1 MPGETQEEMEEVIGI
16 LSGGID
22 SDGEGDAFVSLGD
35 VFESLLELS
44 VALGGLDELELC
56 RGGLVVRTE
65 EGGEVSV
72 SRSVDANTD
81 ADGKVDGRWWC
92 GGSLVG

>member
-1 MPGETQEEMEEVIGI
+1 MRGEALKEVEEVIRV

-22 SDGEGDAFVSLGD
+22 SDSEGDGLVALGD

-44 VALGGLDELELC
+44 VALGGLDELEFGS
-56 RGGLVVRTE
+56 GGLVVLTQ

-72 SRSVDANTD
+72 SRSVDADAD
-81 ADGKVDGRWWC
+81 ADGMVDGLWWC
-92 GGSLVG
+92 DGSLVG